1 MRIDAH
7 QHFWHYNPERDRWI
21 SDDMAV
27 LKQDFLPAHLIPELL
42 AHEFRG
48 CIAVQ
53 ADQSEA
59 ETRFLLNLAD
69 RHEVIQGVV
78 GWVDLCA
85 ANVAESL
92 NWFSGYPKLSGFR
105 HIAQAEPDDRF
116 LLREDFLRGVSC
128 LGDFGFTYDVLIY
141 ERQLPTAIE
150 LVSKFPDQPFVIDH
164 IAKPGIKDRRYLPWA
179 NHLQVLAENPNVY
192 CKVSGLVTEAD
203 WIRWQ
208 PADFK
213 PYLDL
218 VLEAFGPERLMFG
231 SDWPVCL
238 LAARYGQVV
247 QVVTDH
253 TRHLPAPDREKIFG
267 LTAAHFY
274 GKRAARRATRTRE

>member
-21 SDDMAV
+21 NDEMAA
-27 LKQDFLPAHLIPELL
+27 LKRDFLPAQLIPELL
-42 AHEFRG
+42 AHDFRG

-59 ETRFLLNLAD
+59 ETRFLLGLAD

-85 ANVAESL
+85 VNVAERL
-92 NWFSGYPKLSGFR
+92 DLLAGHRKLSGFR

-116 LLREDFLRGVSC
+116 LLREDFLRGVKC
-128 LGDFGFTYDVLIY
+128 LGDFGFTYDILIY
-141 ERQLPTAIE
+141 EKQLPAAIE
-150 LVSKFPDQPFVIDH
+150 LAAKLPDQPFVLDH
-164 IAKPGIKDRRYLPWA
+164 IAKPSIKDRRYLPWA
-179 NHLQVLAENPNVY
+179 HYLRTLAENPNVY

-203 WIRWQ
+203 WRGWL
-208 PADFK
+208 ATDFS

-238 LAARYGQVV
+238 LAASYGQVV
-247 QVVTDH
+247 QVVEDYAA
-253 TRHLPAPDREKIFG
+253 HLPAPDREKIFG

-274 GKRAARRATRTRE
+274 GQRAARCAITTGK